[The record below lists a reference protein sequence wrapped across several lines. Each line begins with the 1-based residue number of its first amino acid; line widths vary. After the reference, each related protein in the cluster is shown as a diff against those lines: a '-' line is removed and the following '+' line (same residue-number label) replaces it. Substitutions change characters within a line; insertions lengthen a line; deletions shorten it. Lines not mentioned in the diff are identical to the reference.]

1 VRHAPHLQPSLRPK
15 IHSRGNPVAAARGH
29 YQDRRETREY
39 DLNARE
45 TDHRKLLAWLLQ
57 MDRRMTGEKVRS
69 NRMMAIR

>member
-1 VRHAPHLQPSLRPK
+1 VRHAPHLQPSLRSK
-15 IHSRGNPVAAARGH
+15 IHSRGNPVATARDQYH
-29 YQDRRETREY
+29 DRRETREY

-57 MDRRMTGEKVRS
+57 MDRRMTGEKIRS